1 MRLFLVLL
9 LVALVVL
16 PESDAWGRRRRRWI
30 RIRGRRILRAAGRVY
45 RFYNRYR
52 HIINP
57 VVSTIGKRN
66 ADDIDKNKD
75 GNIDQSEAEQLME
88 RQAAEDLLSLA
99 DENGD
104 SNVSVEEFSRSIH
117 DFMAIDADP
126 ALQKELREAH
136 EDAFEDDAE

>member
-16 PESDAWGRRRRRWI
+16 PESDAWRRRRRRWI
-30 RIRGRRILRAAGRVY
+30 RIRGRRILRAAGRIY
-45 RFYNRYR
+45 GFYNRYR

-57 VVSTIGKRN
+57 ILGKRN

-99 DENGD
+99 NENGD

-117 DFMAIDADP
+117 DFMTIDADP